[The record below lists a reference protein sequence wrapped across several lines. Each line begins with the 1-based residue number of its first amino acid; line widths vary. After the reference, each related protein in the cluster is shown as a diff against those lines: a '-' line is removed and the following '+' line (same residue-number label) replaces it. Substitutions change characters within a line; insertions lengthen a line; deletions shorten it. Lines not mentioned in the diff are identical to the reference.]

1 MALSSRNS
9 AFCRRSSFSRLS
21 RLLPA
26 PGRDG
31 LRAAFGGRRFDG
43 FVGVASARARTG
55 GAARAA
61 REAASSGRSKTSR
74 IAATNSGGAPPAL
87 VQRQRKVMVLRRP
100 ADVKMQRFD
109 DGRRIETEIRRNI
122 GEPLRAAS
130 LGPGKKAGK
139 TGKISCAA
147 QIQQAFAGENRRVW
161 MRRILAAHRHN
172 WHMGRKPG
180 RQNGQSIRNVLVA
193 QARRAAKP
201 GHVALS
207 FLCKHG

>member
-9 AFCRRSSFSRLS
+9 AFWRRSSFSRLS

-26 PGRDG
+26 PGRDSAARG
-31 LRAAFGGRRFDG
+31 LWRSRFDG
-43 FVGVASARARTG
+43 FVGVACGAHMLWRG
-55 GAARAA
+55 GARRKGSCLLRPVENIEDCGDKQRRRFSGTGAAAEKSDGSDRA
-61 REAASSGRSKTSR
+61 
-74 IAATNSGGAPPAL
+74 
-87 VQRQRKVMVLRRP
+87 

-109 DGRRIETEIRRNI
+109 DGRRIETEIRGNI

-139 TGKISCAA
+139 AGKIFCTA

-161 MRRILAAHRHN
+161 MRRILATHRHD

-180 RQNGQSIRNVLVA
+180 RQNGQSVRDVLVA

-201 GHVALS
+201 GHAALS